1 MPKDTATH
9 SDRADSK
16 ASLNTLWPV
25 RSDPIEMWSRTCDL
39 YARYFSA
46 LSKVNSPE
54 GFLSANAE
62 LLAGGMETIGVHT
75 NGHGRLETRP

>member
-1 MPKDTATH
+1 
-9 SDRADSK
+9 
-16 ASLNTLWPV
+16 
-25 RSDPIEMWSRTCDL
+25 MWSRTCDL